1 MSTGFS
7 TDKYSIMRAKEFIQE
22 SQLLLE
28 DPNQVKAMIMA
39 RLKEI
44 QDEKD
49 LMQILQFANK
59 YSFKGDVGQLADI
72 KGYSSQ
78 VSDIIMASLGKATA
92 EPEHIRSFIKK
103 LTSTGII
110 NAKTLLQPGQVHSLE
125 QLIDKNF
132 LDIFNQIKGDL
143 FEKISGKI
151 GEVGDVGKGEY
162 LFSIL
167 SPQIFRRGA
176 PGDLSIAG
184 TRVELKAGESG
195 RLGPAKGQMALAGR
209 FKEFISRCEKEEILP
224 KGSTANIQEF
234 GSPANYNFTLN
245 MSKFCTLFDNNPDN
259 IVSGLTIMLDM
270 HFPEYPG
277 NSKIAADC
285 VTGASIDGYALKR
298 ELLGAAYSTYQKAK
312 DFDGVLL
319 IDYGVNRF
327 IYLNT
332 PENTKAIG
340 DFVTVKFPSWTDQQ
354 SNTIKI
360 QLKGK

>member
-1 MSTGFS
+1 MS
-7 TDKYSIMRAKEFIQE
+7 TDKYSIMRAKEFLQE
-22 SQLLLE
+22 SQVLLE
-28 DPNQVKAMIMA
+28 DPNQVKAMIMS

-92 EPEHIRSFIKK
+92 EPEHIRAFIKK

-110 NAKTLLQPGQVHSLE
+110 KAKTLLEPGQVHNLE
-125 QLIDKNF
+125 QLIDSNF
-132 LDIFNQIKGDL
+132 LDIFNQIKVDL

-151 GEVGDVGKGEY
+151 GEIGDVGKGEY

-167 SPQIFRRGA
+167 SPQIYRRGA
-176 PGDLSIAG
+176 PGDLSIAK

-195 RLGPAKGQMALAGR
+195 RLGPAKGQMSLAGR
-209 FKEFISRCEKEEILP
+209 FEEFIARCEKAKLLP
-224 KGSTANIQEF
+224 KGSTVNVQEF
-234 GSPANYNFTLN
+234 GPASNYNFTLN
-245 MSKFCTLFDNNPDN
+245 MSKFCTLFDNKPKD
-259 IVSGLTIMLDM
+259 IQAALAIMLDM
-270 HFPEYPG
+270 HFPGYPG
-277 NSKIAADC
+277 NSAIAAEC
-285 VTGASIDGYALKR
+285 VKGGSIDGYALKR

-312 DFDGVLL
+312 DFHGVLL

-332 PENTKAIG
+332 PENAKAIG

>member
-1 MSTGFS
+1 
-7 TDKYSIMRAKEFIQE
+7 MRAIEFITE

-28 DPNQVKAMIMA
+28 DPNQVRAMILA

-44 QDEKD
+44 QDEED
-49 LMQILQFANK
+49 LMQILQFTKK
-59 YSFKGDVGQLADI
+59 YHFKGDVGQLADI

-78 VSDIIMASLGKATA
+78 VSDIIMASLGRVNA
-92 EPEHIRSFIKK
+92 EPEHIRAFIKK

-110 NAKTLLQPGQVHSLE
+110 KASTLLQAGQVHSLE
-125 QLIDKNF
+125 QLIDRHF
-132 LDIFNQIKGDL
+132 LDIFTQIKKDL

-167 SPQIFRRGA
+167 SPQIYRRGA
-176 PGDLSIAG
+176 PGDLSIAK

-209 FKEFISRCEKEEILP
+209 FEEFIARCEKAKILP
-224 KGSTANIQEF
+224 KGSSINIAEF
-234 GSPANYNFTLN
+234 GPASAYNFKLN
-245 MSKFCTLFDNNPDN
+245 MSQFCALFENNPKN
-259 IVSGLTIMLDM
+259 IKAGLKIMLDM
-270 HFPEYPG
+270 TFPGYAG
-277 NSKIAADC
+277 NSEMASAC
-285 VTGASIDGYALKR
+285 VAGASIDGYALKR
-298 ELLGAAYSTYQKAK
+298 ELLGAAYATYQSAK
-312 DFDGVLL
+312 QFDGILL
-319 IDYGVNRF
+319 IDYDVSRF

-332 PENTKAIG
+332 PENAKSIG

-354 SNTIKI
+354 SNTVKI